1 MPLLTLSEIWIY
13 PVKSLGGIRLN
24 EAKVFPKGLQHDRRW
39 MLIADENRFMT
50 QREHPIMSL
59 FKQTLK
65 PTGVEVSFKGQTI
78 NIDFESDLIGDLIQ
92 SNVWDDAV
100 EVKEVSKV
108 HSDWFSDKLN
118 MNCKLVSFPEKN
130 LRPVD
135 PDYAKHQEQVSLAD
149 AFPFLIIGEA
159 SLADLNSRLKE
170 ALPMNR
176 FRPNF
181 VFSGG
186 EPYEE
191 DRWNNFSIGRNKFAG
206 VKPCARCV
214 LTTINQDTAE
224 KGIEPLATLSK
235 YRKSGNKVLF
245 GQNVLAITHDEVKE
259 GDEIILG

>member
-1 MPLLTLSEIWIY
+1 MPPFTLTQIWIY
-13 PVKSLGGIRLN
+13 PVKSLGGIRLK

-39 MLIADENRFMT
+39 MLIAGENRFMT
-50 QREHPIMSL
+50 QREHPILSF
-59 FKQTLK
+59 FKQTLT
-65 PTGVEVSFKGQTI
+65 PTGIKVSFKGKTI
-78 NIDFESDLIGDLIQ
+78 DIDFEPGLIGDSIHAT
-92 SNVWDDAV
+92 VWDDTV
-100 EVKEVSKV
+100 EVKEVSKF
-108 HSDWFSDKLN
+108 HSDWFSDKLK

-130 LRPVD
+130 SRPVD
-135 PDYAKHQEQVSLAD
+135 PDYARNKEQVSLAD

-170 ALPMNR
+170 PLPMNR

-191 DRWNNFSIGRNKFAG
+191 DRWTNFSIGKNKFAG

-235 YRKSGNKVLF
+235 YRKSGSKVLF
-245 GQNVLAITHDEVKE
+245 
-259 GDEIILG
+259 

>member
-1 MPLLTLSEIWIY
+1 MGALTLSEIWIY
-13 PVKSLGGIRLN
+13 PVKSLGGIRLKK
-24 EAKVFPKGLQHDRRW
+24 AKVFPKGLQHDRRW

-65 PTGVEVSFKGQTI
+65 PTGVEISFKGQTI
-78 NIDFESDLIGDLIQ
+78 DIDFESELIGDSIQ

-100 EVKEVSKV
+100 EVKEVSTV
-108 HSDWFSDKLN
+108 HSQWFSDKLN
-118 MNCKLVSFPEKN
+118 MNVRLVSFPEKN
-130 LRPVD
+130 SRPVD
-135 PDYAKHQEQVSLAD
+135 VDYARNKEQVSLAD
-149 AFPFLIIGEA
+149 AFPFLIIGES

-170 ALPMNR
+170 PLTMNR

-181 VFSGG
+181 VFRGG
-186 EPYEE
+186 EPYDE
-191 DRWNNFSIGRNKFAG
+191 DRWKNFSIGKNRFMG

-214 LTTINQDTAE
+214 LTTIDQDTAE

-245 GQNVLAITHDEVKE
+245 GQNVLAIDHDEINE
-259 GDEIILG
+259 GDEIVLE